1 VGGAHY
7 DQPLVV
13 HLDPRVKTPA
23 VALSQLAT
31 LSRDMYDRAVATRA
45 ALASA
50 RALDTKLHAMQGAD
64 VDAFRA
70 KVEALAPDSS
80 ADEGGRGR
88 RRAAARNETL
98 TFEHV
103 RNALMAAAM
112 SMQGADIAPTAAE
125 IAACS
130 RARSRYETIM
140 SRWNAL
146 RTTELGALNAK
157 RKAAGESMIS
167 TVP

>member
-1 VGGAHY
+1 
-7 DQPLVV
+7 
-13 HLDPRVKTPA
+13 
-23 VALSQLAT
+23 
-31 LSRDMYDRAVATRA
+31 MYDRAVATRA

-50 RALDTKLHAMQGAD
+50 RALDTRLHAMQGAD

-70 KVEALAPDSS
+70 RVEALAPDSS
-80 ADEGGRGR
+80 ADEGGRSR
-88 RRAAARNETL
+88 RRATARDETL

-130 RARSRYETIM
+130 RARARHEAIM

-146 RTTELGALNAK
+146 RTTELGALNSK
-157 RKAAGESMIS
+157 RKAAGEAVITSS
-167 TVP
+167 P